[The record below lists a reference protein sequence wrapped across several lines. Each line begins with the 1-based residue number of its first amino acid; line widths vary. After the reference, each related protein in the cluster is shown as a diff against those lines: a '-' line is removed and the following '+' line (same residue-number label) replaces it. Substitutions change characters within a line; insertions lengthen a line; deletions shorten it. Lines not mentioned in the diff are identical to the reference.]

1 MNSNS
6 SSNTSFTSAKSETV
20 KSIESKKSNHL
31 TINDFESFD
40 SLRIAF
46 QNAKTRDE
54 QIQFSYVIPLGYDET
69 TQSYKL
75 QPNSERIFNYLV
87 AEMNKPKKLMSFDL
101 TKSQLYQ
108 KRFANKTV
116 FLTPLHNPDT
126 YTTSPFVN

>member
-1 MNSNS
+1 MDSTMNSNS

-54 QIQFSYVIPLGYDET
+54 QRQFSYVIPLGYDET
-69 TQSYKL
+69 TQCYKL

-87 AEMNKPKKLMSFDL
+87 AEMNKPKTPINIDITQSK
-101 TKSQLYQ
+101 LYQ
-108 KRFANKTV
+108 KRFGNGTI
-116 FLTPLHNPDT
+116 FIPPL
-126 YTTSPFVN
+126 YFVNT